1 MIDYIII
8 ILGEDTVGKRLNK
21 EMMIE
26 LQKIFGFSNQEMKII
41 EEKLNQKN
49 RQEIKQIN
57 ENFKRFGI
65 DVFLDLF

>member
-1 MIDYIII
+1 MEARDFSR
-8 ILGEDTVGKRLNK
+8 VRLH
-21 EMMIE
+21 
-26 LQKIFGFSNQEMKII
+26 
-41 EEKLNQKN
+41 EKLKQKS

>member
-1 MIDYIII
+1 
-8 ILGEDTVGKRLNK
+8 
-21 EMMIE
+21 MMIE

-41 EEKLNQKN
+41 EEKLKQKS

-57 ENFKRFGI
+57 ENFKCFGI

>member
-1 MIDYIII
+1 
-8 ILGEDTVGKRLNK
+8 
-21 EMMIE
+21 MMIE

-41 EEKLNQKN
+41 EEKLNQKS

-57 ENFKRFGI
+57 ENFKRFEI

>member
-1 MIDYIII
+1 M
-8 ILGEDTVGKRLNK
+8 GKRLNK

-49 RQEIKQIN
+49 LQEIKQIN

>member
-1 MIDYIII
+1 M
-8 ILGEDTVGKRLNK
+8 GKRLNK

-41 EEKLNQKN
+41 EEKLNKKS

>member
-1 MIDYIII
+1 M
-8 ILGEDTVGKRLNK
+8 GKRLNK

-26 LQKIFGFSNQEMKII
+26 LQKIFGFSNQETKII
-41 EEKLNQKN
+41 EKKLNQKS

>member
-1 MIDYIII
+1 M
-8 ILGEDTVGKRLNK
+8 GKRLNK
-21 EMMIE
+21 KMMIE

-41 EEKLNQKN
+41 EEKLNQKS

>member
-1 MIDYIII
+1 M
-8 ILGEDTVGKRLNK
+8 GKRLNK
-21 EMMIE
+21 EMMAE
-26 LQKIFGFSNQEMKII
+26 LQKVFGFSNQEMAII
-41 EEKLNQKN
+41 EEKLKKKS

>member
-1 MIDYIII
+1 M
-8 ILGEDTVGKRLNK
+8 GKRLNK
-21 EMMIE
+21 EIMIE

-41 EEKLNQKN
+41 EEKLNQKS

>member
-1 MIDYIII
+1 M
-8 ILGEDTVGKRLNK
+8 GKRLNK

-26 LQKIFGFSNQEMKII
+26 LQRIFGFSNQEMKII
-41 EEKLNQKN
+41 EEKLNQKS

>member
-1 MIDYIII
+1 M
-8 ILGEDTVGKRLNK
+8 GKRLNK

>member
-1 MIDYIII
+1 M
-8 ILGEDTVGKRLNK
+8 GKRLNK
-21 EMMIE
+21 KMMIE
-26 LQKIFGFSNQEMKII
+26 LQKVFEFSNQEMTII
-41 EEKLNQKN
+41 EEKLKQKS

>member
-1 MIDYIII
+1 M
-8 ILGEDTVGKRLNK
+8 GKRLNK

-26 LQKIFGFSNQEMKII
+26 LQKIFGFSNPEMKII
-41 EEKLNQKN
+41 EEKLNQKS

>member
-1 MIDYIII
+1 M
-8 ILGEDTVGKRLNK
+8 GKRLNK
-21 EMMIE
+21 ETMIE

-41 EEKLNQKN
+41 EEKLNQKS

>member
-1 MIDYIII
+1 M
-8 ILGEDTVGKRLNK
+8 GKMLNK
-21 EMMIE
+21 EMMAE
-26 LQKIFGFSNQEMKII
+26 LQKVFGFSNQEIAII
-41 EEKLNQKN
+41 EEKLKKKS

>member
-1 MIDYIII
+1 
-8 ILGEDTVGKRLNK
+8 
-21 EMMIE
+21 MMIE

-41 EEKLNQKN
+41 EEKLNQKSQ
-49 RQEIKQIN
+49 QEIKQIN

>member
-1 MIDYIII
+1 M
-8 ILGEDTVGKRLNK
+8 GKRLNK

-57 ENFKRFGI
+57 ENFKRFEI

>member
-1 MIDYIII
+1 M
-8 ILGEDTVGKRLNK
+8 GKRLNK
-21 EMMIE
+21 EMVTE
-26 LQKIFGFSNQEMKII
+26 LQKVFGFSNQEMAII
-41 EEKLNQKN
+41 EEKLKKKS

>member
-1 MIDYIII
+1 
-8 ILGEDTVGKRLNK
+8 
-21 EMMIE
+21 MIE

-41 EEKLNQKN
+41 EEKLNQKSQ
-49 RQEIKQIN
+49 QEIKQIN

>member
-1 MIDYIII
+1 M
-8 ILGEDTVGKRLNK
+8 GKWLNK
-21 EMMIE
+21 EMVTE
-26 LQKIFGFSNQEMKII
+26 LHKVFGFSNKEMAII
-41 EEKLNQKN
+41 EEKLKQKS

>member
-1 MIDYIII
+1 M
-8 ILGEDTVGKRLNK
+8 GKRLNK

-41 EEKLNQKN
+41 EKKLNQKS

>member
-1 MIDYIII
+1 M
-8 ILGEDTVGKRLNK
+8 GKRLNK

-26 LQKIFGFSNQEMKII
+26 LQKIFGFSDQEMKII
-41 EEKLNQKN
+41 EKKLNQKS

>member
-1 MIDYIII
+1 
-8 ILGEDTVGKRLNK
+8 
-21 EMMIE
+21 MMIE
-26 LQKIFGFSNQEMKII
+26 LQRIFGFSNQEMKII
-41 EEKLNQKN
+41 EEKLNQKS

>member
-1 MIDYIII
+1 M
-8 ILGEDTVGKRLNK
+8 GKRLNK

-41 EEKLNQKN
+41 EKKLNQKS

-57 ENFKRFGI
+57 ENFKRFRI

>member
-1 MIDYIII
+1 M
-8 ILGEDTVGKRLNK
+8 GKSLNK

-41 EEKLNQKN
+41 EEKLNQKS
-49 RQEIKQIN
+49 RQDIKQIN

>member
-1 MIDYIII
+1 M
-8 ILGEDTVGKRLNK
+8 GKRLNK

-26 LQKIFGFSNQEMKII
+26 LQKNFGFSNQEMKII
-41 EEKLNQKN
+41 EEKLNQKS